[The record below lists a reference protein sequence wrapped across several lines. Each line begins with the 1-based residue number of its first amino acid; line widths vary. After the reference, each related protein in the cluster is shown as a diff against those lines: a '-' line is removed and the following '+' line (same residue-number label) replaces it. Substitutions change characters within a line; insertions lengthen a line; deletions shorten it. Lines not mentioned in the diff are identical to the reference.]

1 MGSKASS
8 DIKTPMIFH
17 QDSSDELPLKTIP
30 GSYGMPFFGPIK
42 DRLDFFWFQGQTKF
56 WTSRMEKYQSTVFH
70 VNVAPGPPGF
80 RTSHVVMLL
89 DQKSFP
95 ILFDVSKVEKKDV
108 LLANYMPSL
117 SLFGG
122 TRPCVFLDP
131 SEELHA
137 KVKSFVMNII
147 KLNASKWIP
156 EMQKAALEV
165 FPKWDLEMNEKAKAE
180 VNTHTSQVACNVLVR
195 TVLGRDPAAPG
206 EATLK
211 TDGPSLFR
219 TWLAPFLAPI
229 ASIGLPH
236 ILEELTFHS
245 FPIPSFVASGTYK
258 KLTNFFEIYG
268 TELLDMAER
277 EHGIDRHE
285 ALHNIIFF
293 MGFNAFGGLQ
303 LFLPAMVEYV
313 AGAGQKLHDAL
324 VKEVRDAV
332 KEEGGSALTVAALR
346 RMELSRSIVYES
358 LRMSPPVAYQYARAK
373 EDITVESHDARYEI
387 KKGELIGGCQPV
399 ATRDPRVFKDA
410 EKFVAERFMGEEGKK
425 LIKYVL
431 WGNGPADGKPSV
443 SNKQCAANDLV
454 PLLSQAFL
462 ACLFLHYDSFTI
474 FKPTIKGN
482 SVTIHFS
489 SLRKAC

>member
-1 MGSKASS
+1 MGNKGSS
-8 DIKTPMIFH
+8 DIKTPIFH
-17 QDSSDELPLKTIP
+17 QVPSDDELPLKTIP

-42 DRLDFFWFQGQTKF
+42 DRLDFFWFQGQTRF
-56 WTSRMEKYQSTVFH
+56 WTSKMEKYQSTVFR

-80 RTSHVVMLL
+80 RTSNVIMLL

-131 SEELHA
+131 SEEMHA
-137 KVKSFVMNII
+137 KVKSFVMNVI

-156 EMQKAALEV
+156 EMEKAALEV
-165 FPKWDLEMNEKAKAE
+165 FPKWDSEITEKAKVE

-195 TVLGRDPAAPG
+195 TILGRDPAAPG
-206 EATLK
+206 EETLD
-211 TDGPSLFR
+211 TNGPSMFR
-219 TWLAPFLAPI
+219 TWLAPFIAPI

-236 ILEELTFHS
+236 ILEELTIHS
-245 FPIPSFVASGTYK
+245 FPIPTFAVSGTHK
-258 KLTNFFEIYG
+258 KLTNFFKTYG
-268 TELLDMAER
+268 SELLGMAER
-277 EHGIDRHE
+277 DHGIDRHE

-303 LFLPAMVEYV
+303 LFLPSMVGHV
-313 AGAGQKLHDAL
+313 GGAGRKLHDAL
-324 VKEVRDAV
+324 AKEVRNAV
-332 KEEGGSALTVAALR
+332 QEEGGGALTVAALR
-346 RMELSRSIVYES
+346 KMELARSIVYES
-358 LRMSPPVAYQYARAK
+358 LRMSPPVSYQYARAK

-410 EKFVAERFMGEEGKK
+410 ENFVAERFMGEEGKK
-425 LIKYVL
+425 LLKYVL
-431 WGNGPADGKPSV
+431 WGNGPADGQPSV

-462 ACLFLHYDSFTI
+462 ACLFLHYDSFTT

-482 SVTIHFS
+482 SSTIHFS
-489 SLRKAC
+489 SLKKAS